1 MPATPFHLPPTAVAA
16 WPLRR
21 HLDVSSVLLANLT
34 IDIEPG
40 LAMLF
45 DLGPPPHGL
54 AHTLLGG
61 TLVGAATGGL
71 LWRAKGRIASVLG
84 GDYPLRPGVAMLSGA
99 AGCWLHV
106 LLDAVMYDHLR
117 PFFPLEANPLYVAG
131 SGDALHLLGA
141 LMIVPALALI
151 VHARAWRSVP
161 EKLTLGLIG
170 LSAVWM
176 AVYAAIGRV

>member
-1 MPATPFHLPPTAVAA
+1 MPATPFHLPPSAVVV

-21 HLDVSSVLLANLT
+21 RLDVPSVLLANLA

-40 LAMLF
+40 LAMLL

-61 TLVGAATGGL
+61 TVVGAATGAL
-71 LWRAKGRIASVLG
+71 LWGAKDRIGSVLG

-99 AGCWLHV
+99 VGCWVHV

-131 SGDALHLLGA
+131 SGDVLHLLGA
-141 LMIVPALALI
+141 LMAVPAMVLI
-151 VHARAWRSVP
+151 VRARAWRSVP
-161 EKLTLGLIG
+161 EKLTLGLLG

-176 AVYAAIGRV
+176 TVYAAIDRV

>member
-1 MPATPFHLPPTAVAA
+1 MPATPFHLPPSVVAA

-21 HLDVSSVLLANLT
+21 HLDVPSVLLANVT

-40 LAMLF
+40 LAMLL

-71 LWRAKGRIASVLG
+71 LWRSRDWIGSVLG
-84 GDYPLRPGVAMLSGA
+84 DDYPLRPGTAVLSGV

-106 LLDAVMYDHLR
+106 LLDSVMYDHLR
-117 PFFPLEANPLYVAG
+117 PFFPLDANPLYVAG
-131 SGDALHLLGA
+131 SGDAG
-141 LMIVPALALI
+141 
-151 VHARAWRSVP
+151 RGGRSP
-161 EKLTLGLIG
+161 T
-170 LSAVWM
+170 S
-176 AVYAAIGRV
+176 